1 MVLSAKEFS
10 EKMTTE
16 NPDVTANEIMIEFA
30 KEHVKAALQSAHYAA
45 VYELDGRAWDK
56 VYNRRFLLQCYSED
70 KIK

>member
-16 NPDVTANEIMIEFA
+16 NPGVTANEIMIEFA
-30 KEHVKAALQSAHYAA
+30 KEHVKQALLSAHNAA
-45 VYELDGRAWDK
+45 IFELDGRAWDK
-56 VYNRRFLLQCYSED
+56 VYNKKFLLQCYSED